1 MIMQLCGPN
10 LNEISEKLP
19 RKKFTYEC
27 IQKIAYVAIDIL
39 REIHAA
45 NLIYRDIKPDN
56 FMTTRDNTHPYILL
70 IDFGLS
76 KELVI
81 DGKKSTDRIT
91 SSLTGTSRYMS
102 ARAHARWEHGQADD
116 LQALCH
122 MLAYF
127 LLGKL
132 PWQNLAVTEQENR
145 HAKTMAM
152 KNKNG
157 PSLMKNN
164 LAFQKLYN
172 YTLALNFEDKP
183 NYSLMQEIVL
193 DGVAES
199 SLKFDWIKET
209 STSRHAQLVSHT
221 AKDETV
227 STRKMRNAVFL

>member
-1 MIMQLCGPN
+1 
-10 LNEISEKLP
+10 
-19 RKKFTYEC
+19 
-27 IQKIAYVAIDIL
+27 
-39 REIHAA
+39 
-45 NLIYRDIKPDN
+45 
-56 FMTTRDNTHPYILL
+56 
-70 IDFGLS
+70 
-76 KELVI
+76 
-81 DGKKSTDRIT
+81 
-91 SSLTGTSRYMS
+91 MS

-132 PWQNLAVTEQENR
+132 PWQNIVVTEQENR
-145 HAKTMAM
+145 HAKTMAI

-172 YTLALNFEDKP
+172 YTLALNFDDKP

-199 SLKFDWIKET
+199 SLKFDWIKDT
-209 STSRHAQLVSHT
+209 ASSRHAQLVSHT